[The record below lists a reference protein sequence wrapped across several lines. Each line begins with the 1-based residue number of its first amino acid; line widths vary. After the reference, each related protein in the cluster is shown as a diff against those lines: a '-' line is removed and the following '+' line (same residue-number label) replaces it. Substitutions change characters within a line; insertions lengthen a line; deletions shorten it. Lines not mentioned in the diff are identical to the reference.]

1 MKLLKI
7 YSDTCGPCKVL
18 EKNLQLAN
26 IEHESLNI
34 SSEQGEEIVDKYDV
48 RAVPTLILLNDNNEV
63 VKKHTGVMNIEDLKK
78 FIVLS

>member
-34 SSEQGEEIVDKYDV
+34 SSEQGEEIVDKYKV

>member
-26 IEHESLNI
+26 IEHESFNI

-63 VKKHTGVMNIEDLKK
+63 IKKHTGVMNIEDLKK

>member
-63 VKKHTGVMNIEDLKK
+63 IKKHTGVMNIEDLRN

>member
-63 VKKHTGVMNIEDLKK
+63 IKKHTGVMNIEDLKK

>member
-34 SSEQGEEIVDKYDV
+34 FSEQGEEIVDKYDV
-48 RAVPTLILLNDNNEV
+48 RAVPTLILLDDNNEV
-63 VKKHTGVMNIEDLKK
+63 IKKHTGVMNIEDLRN

>member
-26 IEHESLNI
+26 IEHESFNI

-48 RAVPTLILLNDNNEV
+48 RAVPTLSLLNDNNEV
-63 VKKHTGVMNIEDLKK
+63 AKKHTGVMNIEDLKK

>member
-26 IEHESLNI
+26 IEHESFNI

-63 VKKHTGVMNIEDLKK
+63 IKKHIGVMNVEDLKK

>member
-26 IEHESLNI
+26 IEHESFNI

-63 VKKHTGVMNIEDLKK
+63 VKKHTGVMNVEDLKK

>member
-26 IEHESLNI
+26 IEHESFNI

>member
-63 VKKHTGVMNIEDLKK
+63 IKKYTGVMNIEDLKK

>member
-48 RAVPTLILLNDNNEV
+48 RAVPTLILLNGNNEV
-63 VKKHTGVMNIEDLKK
+63 VKKHTGVMNVEDLKK